1 MSANPLCFVDTNI
14 LLYAYSDSDDPRSAK
29 AFALL
34 QRLLTS
40 DQLCTST
47 QVLQEL
53 LFNLRKK
60 KTLPTVTAIMLVE
73 NLAQFPCFQVDVFA
87 ITQANLAA
95 DRHKISYWDAL
106 ILTAAARLGA
116 TTIYS
121 EDLNHGQH
129 YDGIE
134 LINPFA

>member
-73 NLAQFPCFQVDVFA
+73 NLAQFPCFQVDVFT

>member
-1 MSANPLCFVDTNI
+1 MSAKPLCFVDTNI
-14 LLYAYSDSDDPRSAK
+14 LLYAYSDADDPRSAK
-29 AFALL
+29 AFALV

-40 DQLCTST
+40 DQFCIST

-60 KTLPTVTAIMLVE
+60 KTLPTATAIMLVE
-73 NLAQFPCFQVDVFA
+73 NLVQFPCFQVDVFA
-87 ITQANLAA
+87 ITQASLTA

-116 TTIYS
+116 TTVYS

>member
-60 KTLPTVTAIMLVE
+60 KSLPTVTAIMLVE
-73 NLAQFPCFQVDVFA
+73 NLAQFPCFQVDVFT

>member
-14 LLYAYSDSDDPRSAK
+14 ILYAYSDSDDPRSAK

-73 NLAQFPCFQVDVFA
+73 NLAQFPCFQVDVFT